1 MCSAGFR
8 LCGCQVFSWV
18 FDVLRAKGVSE
29 AVLSRLA
36 NVYDDC
42 ITIPVVNNV
51 LGRPITN
58 RRGNLRQGGPG
69 SMGWFATAIDPLLIY
84 LDRRLTGITICSLP
98 TLGPS
103 LKDGT
108 PPQPIT
114 EKFKVFGYA
123 DDVKPAVTTMA
134 EFALVDKAAKLFEL
148 SSGCLLRRDP
158 LAGKCKV
165 LPLGRWRRNLQQE
178 DIAFP
183 YMKLCDSMSMVGV
196 ELTAS
201 WQATRKLNNDELQTR
216 VQNCIGS
223 WKSGKFMPLVSSP
236 FSINT
241 YCTSKLWFRTGSV
254 DLRAGDITAITSK
267 LKSYCYQ
274 DLFQKPS
281 EVLLYRGVEDGG
293 LGLHHVQS
301 KAQAHLI
308 STFIQT
314 AAGTNFLQ
322 SAFHSWL
329 YRYHVDE
336 HTQLTDP
343 GYTPYY
349 NKIFFN
355 VIKDVKEKTPPQ
367 SFAHVYKRMVQTAAG
382 KECD

>member
-1 MCSAGFR
+1 
-8 LCGCQVFSWV
+8 
-18 FDVLRAKGVSE
+18 
-29 AVLSRLA
+29 
-36 NVYDDC
+36 
-42 ITIPVVNNV
+42 
-51 LGRPITN
+51 
-58 RRGNLRQGGPG
+58 
-69 SMGWFATAIDPLLIY
+69 
-84 LDRRLTGITICSLP
+84 
-98 TLGPS
+98 
-103 LKDGT
+103 
-108 PPQPIT
+108 
-114 EKFKVFGYA
+114 
-123 DDVKPAVTTMA
+123 
-134 EFALVDKAAKLFEL
+134 
-148 SSGCLLRRDP
+148 
-158 LAGKCKV
+158 
-165 LPLGRWRRNLQQE
+165 
-178 DIAFP
+178 
-183 YMKLCDSMSMVGV
+183 MKLCDSMSMVGV

-223 WKSGKFMPLVSSP
+223 WKSGKFMPLVSRP

-322 SAFHSWL
+322 STFHS
-329 YRYHVDE
+329 
-336 HTQLTDP
+336 
-343 GYTPYY
+343 
-349 NKIFFN
+349 
-355 VIKDVKEKTPPQ
+355 
-367 SFAHVYKRMVQTAAG
+367 
-382 KECD
+382 